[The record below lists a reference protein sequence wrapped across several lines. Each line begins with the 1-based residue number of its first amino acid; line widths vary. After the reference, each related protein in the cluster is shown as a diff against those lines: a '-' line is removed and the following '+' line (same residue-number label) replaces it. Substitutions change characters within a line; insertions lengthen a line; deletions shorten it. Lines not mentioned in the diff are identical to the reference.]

1 MFERMAL
8 GVFMRH
14 GAALTF
20 GSGSAAYAAMILS
33 RHFPLLR
40 QCLAAL
46 LALGL
51 LLNGM
56 GGSLAS
62 EEGRGGAATVV
73 IAGTVVTI
81 CQFGDADA
89 GGKAHAGHSCDQCAL
104 RLAPALP
111 QVQAVA
117 SVIRF
122 PQVVRF
128 RPSQGFFA
136 ATRQDRR
143 PVWPRGPPIG

>member
-1 MFERMAL
+1 
-8 GVFMRH
+8 MRH

-20 GSGSAAYAAMILS
+20 GSGSAAYAAMVLS
-33 RHFPLLR
+33 RHLPLLR

-51 LLNGM
+51 MLNGM

-62 EEGRGGAATVV
+62 EEERGGNATVV
-73 IAGTVVTI
+73 IAGTIVTV

-89 GGKAHAGHSCDQCAL
+89 GGKAHGGHSCDQCAL

-111 QVQAVA
+111 QVLVVA
-117 SVIRF
+117 SIVRF
-122 PQVVRF
+122 PRIVRL
-128 RPSQGFFA
+128 RASQDFFA
-136 ATRQDRR
+136 TIRQDHR
-143 PVWPRGPPIG
+143 PTWPRGPPTG